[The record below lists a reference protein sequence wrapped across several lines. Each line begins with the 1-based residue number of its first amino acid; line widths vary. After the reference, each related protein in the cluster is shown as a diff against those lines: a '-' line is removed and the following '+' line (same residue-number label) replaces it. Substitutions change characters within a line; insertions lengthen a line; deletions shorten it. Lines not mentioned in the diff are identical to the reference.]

1 MRCRFDWGMGNVG
14 GACLMGKRKRSG
26 FVEMPLRHHYP
37 YDVLLQPWNRQATR
51 DGAGVQVVF
60 SEGVLYFIPI

>member
-1 MRCRFDWGMGNVG
+1 M
-14 GACLMGKRKRSG
+14 MGKRKRSG

-60 SEGVLYFIPI
+60 SEGVLYLIPI